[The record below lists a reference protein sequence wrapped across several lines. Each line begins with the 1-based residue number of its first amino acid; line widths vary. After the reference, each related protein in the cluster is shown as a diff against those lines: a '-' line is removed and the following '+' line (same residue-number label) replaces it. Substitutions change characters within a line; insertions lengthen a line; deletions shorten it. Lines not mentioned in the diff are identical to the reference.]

1 MVIAGSGSMQVPL
14 YWELLDNKSGN
25 SSATDREQFVFEP

>member
-1 MVIAGSGSMQVPL
+1 MIVAQNGSVGIPL

-25 SSATDREQFVFEP
+25 SNCQNR